1 MLTIRPGGER
11 GYADHGW
18 LKSYHSFSFAGYHDP
33 KHVHFSVLRVINEDR
48 VAPGQ
53 GFGQHGHRD
62 MEIFSYVLSGELAHR
77 DTLGNGSS
85 IGPGRVQI
93 MTTGS
98 GVQHSEFNHSASEP
112 VHFLQIWLFPRE
124 ANLTPRYDEKDFSE
138 ADKRGRLCLILSP
151 DGRDGSLQL
160 QQDAFIYAS
169 LIDGDERAELP
180 LASGRQSYVHVV
192 RGKLTVNGQA
202 LEGGDALM
210 LDNEPGVTLEKGEDA
225 EVLVF
230 DLPTVTIQ

>member
-1 MLTIRPGGER
+1 MLTIRHAGER

-53 GFGQHGHRD
+53 GFGRHGHQD
-62 MEIFSYVLSGELAHR
+62 MEIFSYVLSGELGHR

-98 GVQHSEFNHSASEP
+98 GVEHSEFNHSTSEP

-124 ANLTPRYDEKDFSE
+124 RGLTPHYAEKDFTD

-151 DGRDGSLQL
+151 DGRDGSLTL

-169 LIDGDERAELP
+169 LLDADERVELA
-180 LASGRQSYVHVV
+180 LADGRQSYVYVV
-192 RGKLTVNGQA
+192 RGKVSVNGQA

-210 LDNEPGVTLEKGEDA
+210 LVEEPGVTLEHGEDA

-230 DLPTVTIQ
+230 DLPTIS

>member
-1 MLTIRPGGER
+1 MTIRHAGER

-53 GFGQHGHRD
+53 GFGRHGHQD
-62 MEIFSYVLSGELAHR
+62 MEIFSYVLSGELGHR

-98 GVQHSEFNHSASEP
+98 GVEHSEFNHSTSEP

-124 ANLTPRYDEKDFSE
+124 RGLTPHYAEKDFTD

-151 DGRDGSLQL
+151 DGRDGSLTL

-169 LIDGDERAELP
+169 LLDADERVELA
-180 LASGRQSYVHVV
+180 LADGRQSYVYVV
-192 RGKLTVNGQA
+192 RGKVSVNGQA

-210 LDNEPGVTLEKGEDA
+210 LVEEPGVTLEHGEDA

-230 DLPTVTIQ
+230 DLPTIS

>member
-1 MLTIRPGGER
+1 MTIRRSNER
-11 GYADHGW
+11 GHADHGW

-53 GFGQHGHRD
+53 GFGQHGHQD
-62 MEIFSYVLSGELAHR
+62 MEIFSYVLSGELGHK

-98 GVQHSEFNHSASEP
+98 GVEHSEFNHSASEP
-112 VHFLQIWLFPRE
+112 VHFLQIWLFPSERG
-124 ANLTPRYDEKDFSE
+124 LTPNYAEKDFTD
-138 ADKRGRLCLILSP
+138 ADKRGKLCLILSP
-151 DGRDGSLQL
+151 DGHDGSLQL

-169 LIDGDERAELP
+169 LLDGDERAELP
-180 LASGRQSYVHVV
+180 LADGRQSYVHVV
-192 RGKLTVNGQA
+192 KGSVAVNGQD

-210 LDNEPGVTLEKGEDA
+210 LVDEPGVTLENGKDA

-230 DLPTVTIQ
+230 DLPSVRLQ

>member
-1 MLTIRPGGER
+1 MLTIRRGNER

-53 GFGQHGHRD
+53 GFGQHGHQD
-62 MEIFSYVLSGELAHR
+62 MEIFSYVLRGELAHR

-93 MTTGS
+93 MTTGT
-98 GVQHSEFNHSASEP
+98 GVEHSEFNHSASEP
-112 VHFLQIWLFPRE
+112 VHFLQIWLFPR
-124 ANLTPRYDEKDFSE
+124 ARGLTPRYAEKDFTE

-151 DGRDGSLQL
+151 DGRDGSLTL

-169 LIDGDERAELP
+169 LLDGDERAELP
-180 LASGRQSYVHVV
+180 LATDRQSYVHVI
-192 RGKLTVNGQA
+192 RGSITVNGQA

-210 LDNEPGVTLEKGEDA
+210 LVDEPGVTLEGGEDA

-230 DLPTVTIQ
+230 DLPAVQLS

>member
-1 MLTIRPGGER
+1 MLTIRRSDER

-18 LKSYHSFSFAGYHDP
+18 LKSFHSFSFAGYHDP
-33 KHVHFSVLRVINEDR
+33 QHVHFSVLRVINEDR

-77 DTLGNGSS
+77 DTLGNGSA

-98 GVQHSEFNHSASEP
+98 GVEHSEFNHSASEP
-112 VHFLQIWLFPRE
+112 VHFLQIWLFPR
-124 ANLTPRYDEKDFSE
+124 ARNLEPRYAEKDFDA

-151 DGRDGSLQL
+151 DGRDGSLTL

-169 LIDGDERAELP
+169 LLDGDERAELA
-180 LASGRQSYVHVV
+180 LGAQRQAYVHLV
-192 RGKLTVNGQA
+192 RGALTINGTRLA
-202 LEGGDALM
+202 GGDALM
-210 LDNEPGVTLEKGEDA
+210 LTDEPTLTLEQGEDA

-230 DLPTVTIQ
+230 DLPVISAA

>member
-1 MLTIRPGGER
+1 MLTIRPSNER

-33 KHVHFSVLRVINEDR
+33 GHIHFSALRVINEDR

-53 GFGQHGHRD
+53 GFGQHGHQD
-62 MEIFSYVLSGELAHR
+62 MEIFSYVLSGELGHK

-93 MTTGS
+93 MTTGT
-98 GVQHSEFNHSASEP
+98 GVEHSEYNHSASEP

-124 ANLTPRYDEKDFSE
+124 RGLTPNYAEKDFTD

-151 DGRDGSLQL
+151 DGRDGSLTL

-169 LIDGDERAELP
+169 LLDGDERAELA
-180 LASGRQSYVHVV
+180 LSDGRQSYVHVV
-192 RGKLTVNGQA
+192 RGSVTVNGQA

-210 LDNEPGVTLEKGEDA
+210 LVDEPGVTIDNGKDA

-230 DLPTVTIQ
+230 DLPVMS

>member
-1 MLTIRPGGER
+1 MLTIRRGNER

-48 VAPGQ
+48 VASGQ
-53 GFGQHGHRD
+53 GFGQHGHQD

-77 DTLGNGSS
+77 DTLGNGSA

-98 GVQHSEFNHSASEP
+98 GVEHSEFNHSASEP
-112 VHFLQIWLFPRE
+112 VHFLQIWLFPR
-124 ANLTPRYDEKDFSE
+124 ARGLTPHYAEKDFTE
-138 ADKRGRLCLILSP
+138 VDKRGRLCLILSP
-151 DGRDGSLQL
+151 DGREGSLTL
-160 QQDAFIYAS
+160 QQDALIYAS
-169 LIDGDERAELP
+169 LLDGDERAELT
-180 LASGRQSYVHVV
+180 LKKGRQSYVHVV
-192 RGKLTVNGQA
+192 KGGIEANGQR

-210 LDNEPGVTLEKGEDA
+210 LVDEPGVVLEKGEDA

-230 DLPTVTIQ
+230 DLPALLQQ

>member
-1 MLTIRPGGER
+1 MTIRQADER

-53 GFGQHGHRD
+53 GFGRHGHQD
-62 MEIFSYVLSGELAHR
+62 MEIFSYVLSGELGHQ

-98 GVQHSEFNHSASEP
+98 GVEHSEFNHSTSEP

-124 ANLTPRYDEKDFSE
+124 RGLTPHYAEKDFTD

-151 DGRDGSLQL
+151 DGRDGSLTL

-169 LIDGDERAELP
+169 LLDADERAELA
-180 LASGRQSYVHVV
+180 LADSRQSYVHVV
-192 RGKLTVNGQA
+192 RGKVSINGQA

-210 LDNEPGVTLEKGEDA
+210 LVEEPGVTLEHGEDA

-230 DLPTVTIQ
+230 DLPKIS

>member
-1 MLTIRPGGER
+1 MLTLRRSNER

-18 LKSYHSFSFAGYHDP
+18 LKSYHTFSFAGYHDP
-33 KHVHFSVLRVINEDR
+33 EHVHFSILRVINEDR

-98 GVQHSEFNHSASEP
+98 GVEHSEFNHSDSEP

-124 ANLTPRYDEKDFSE
+124 RNLTPNYAEKDFTD
-138 ADKRGRLCLILSP
+138 ADKRGKPCLILSA
-151 DGRDGSLQL
+151 DGRDGSLPL
-160 QQDAFIYAS
+160 AQDASIYAA
-169 LIDGDERAELP
+169 LIDGEERARVP
-180 LASGRQSYVHVV
+180 LAGGRQGYVHVA
-192 RGKLTVNGQA
+192 RGRLTVNGER
-202 LEGGDALM
+202 LEAGDALM
-210 LDNEPGVTLEKGEDA
+210 LVDEAAVTLAGGEDA

-230 DLPTVTIQ
+230 DLPTVSLQ

>member
-1 MLTIRPGGER
+1 MLTIRRGHER

-18 LKSYHSFSFAGYHDP
+18 LKSFHSFSFAGYHDP
-33 KHVHFSVLRVINEDR
+33 EHVHFSVLRVINEDR

-62 MEIFSYVLSGELAHR
+62 MEIFSYVLGGELAHR
-77 DTLGNGSS
+77 DTLGNGSA

-93 MTTGS
+93 MTTGT
-98 GVQHSEFNHSASEP
+98 GVEHSEFNHSSSEP

-124 ANLTPRYDEKDFSE
+124 RHLTPRYAEKDFTE

-151 DGRDGSLQL
+151 DGRDGSLTL
-160 QQDAFIYAS
+160 QQDAFIYATLLDGEEHAS
-169 LIDGDERAELP
+169 LA
-180 LASGRQSYVHVV
+180 LAAGRQSYVHVV
-192 RGKLTVNGQA
+192 RGELTVNGERLA
-202 LEGGDALM
+202 GGDALM
-210 LDNEPGVTLEKGEDA
+210 LVDEPEVSLAQGEAA

-230 DLPTVTIQ
+230 DLPEIAAA

>member
-1 MLTIRPGGER
+1 MLKIRRGNER

-33 KHVHFSVLRVINEDR
+33 KHVHFSALRVINEDR

-53 GFGQHGHRD
+53 GFGQHGHQD

-93 MTTGS
+93 MTTGT
-98 GVQHSEFNHSASEP
+98 GVEHSEFNHSASEP
-112 VHFLQIWLFPRE
+112 VHFLQIWLFPR
-124 ANLTPRYDEKDFSE
+124 ARGLTPRYAEKDFDE

-151 DGRDGSLQL
+151 DGRDGSLEL

-169 LIDGDERAELP
+169 LLDGDEWAELP
-180 LASGRQSYVHVV
+180 LATDRQSYVHVV
-192 RGKLTVNGQA
+192 RGSITVNGQA

-210 LDNEPGVTLEKGEDA
+210 LVDEPGVTLEGGEDA

-230 DLPTVTIQ
+230 DLPAVQPS

>member
-1 MLTIRPGGER
+1 MLTIRRGNER

-18 LKSYHSFSFAGYHDP
+18 LESYHSFSFAGYHDP
-33 KHVHFSVLRVINEDR
+33 QHVHFSVLRVINEDR

-77 DTLGNGSS
+77 DTLGNGSA

-93 MTTGS
+93 MTTGT
-98 GVQHSEFNHSASEP
+98 GVEHSEFNHSDSQP
-112 VHFLQIWLFPRE
+112 VHFLQIWLFPRARGLE
-124 ANLTPRYDEKDFSE
+124 PRYAEKDFHD

-151 DGRDGSLQL
+151 DGRDGSLSL
-160 QQDAFIYAS
+160 AQDAFIHAA
-169 LIDGDERAELP
+169 LIDGEERAELA
-180 LASGRQSYVHVV
+180 LEAGRQAYVHVAQ
-192 RGKLTVNGQA
+192 GSLTVNGERLA
-202 LEGGDALM
+202 PGDAVM
-210 LDNEPGVTLEKGEDA
+210 LTQESRVTLEDGDGA

-230 DLPTVTIQ
+230 DLPVLAAG

>member
-1 MLTIRPGGER
+1 MLTIRRSNAR

-33 KHVHFSVLRVINEDR
+33 EHVHFSVLRVINEDR
-48 VAPGQ
+48 VAPGE
-53 GFGQHGHRD
+53 GFGQHGHQD
-62 MEIFSYVLSGELAHR
+62 MEIFSYVLSGELGHR

-85 IGPGRVQI
+85 IGPGKVQI

-98 GVQHSEFNHSASEP
+98 GVEHSEFNHSASEP

-124 ANLTPRYDEKDFSE
+124 RGLTPHYAEKDFDD
-138 ADKRGRLCLILSP
+138 ADKRGKLCLILSP
-151 DGRDGSLQL
+151 DGRDGSLTL

-169 LIDGDERAELP
+169 LLDGDERAERA
-180 LASGRQSYVHVV
+180 LAEGRQSYVHVV

-210 LDNEPGVTLEKGEDA
+210 LVDEPGVTLESGEDA

-230 DLPTVTIQ
+230 DLPAIA

>member
-1 MLTIRPGGER
+1 MLTIRHAGER

-53 GFGQHGHRD
+53 GFGRHGHQD
-62 MEIFSYVLSGELAHR
+62 MEIFSYVLSGELGHQ

-98 GVQHSEFNHSASEP
+98 GVEHSEFNHSTSEP

-124 ANLTPRYDEKDFSE
+124 RGLTPHYAEKDFTD

-151 DGRDGSLQL
+151 DGRDGSLTL

-169 LIDGDERAELP
+169 LLDADERVELA
-180 LASGRQSYVHVV
+180 LADGRQSYVHVV
-192 RGKLTVNGQA
+192 RGKVSVNGQA

-210 LDNEPGVTLEKGEDA
+210 LVEEPGVTLEHGEDA

-230 DLPTVTIQ
+230 DLPTIS

>member
-1 MLTIRPGGER
+1 MLTIRRSNER

-53 GFGQHGHRD
+53 GFGQHGHQD
-62 MEIFSYVLSGELAHR
+62 MEIFSYVLSGELGHK

-93 MTTGS
+93 MTTGT
-98 GVQHSEFNHSASEP
+98 GVEHSEFNHSASEP

-124 ANLTPRYDEKDFSE
+124 GGLTPNYAEKDFTD

-151 DGRDGSLQL
+151 DGRDGSL
-160 QQDAFIYAS
+160 
-169 LIDGDERAELP
+169 R
-180 LASGRQSYVHVV
+180 
-192 RGKLTVNGQA
+192 
-202 LEGGDALM
+202 
-210 LDNEPGVTLEKGEDA
+210 
-225 EVLVF
+225 
-230 DLPTVTIQ
+230 

>member
-1 MLTIRPGGER
+1 MLTLRRSQER

-33 KHVHFSVLRVINEDR
+33 EHVHFSVLRVINEDR

-93 MTTGS
+93 MTTGT
-98 GVQHSEFNHSASEP
+98 GVEHSEFNHSSSEP

-124 ANLTPRYDEKDFSE
+124 TNLTPRYDEKDFDD

-169 LIDGDERAELP
+169 LLDGDEHAELA
-180 LASGRQSYVHVV
+180 LDTGRQSYVHVV

-210 LDNEPGVTLEKGEDA
+210 LVDEPSVRLEEGEDA

-230 DLPTVTIQ
+230 DLPTVQLS

>member
-1 MLTIRPGGER
+1 MTIRHAGER

-53 GFGQHGHRD
+53 GFGRHGHQD
-62 MEIFSYVLSGELAHR
+62 MEIFSYVLSGELGHR

-98 GVQHSEFNHSASEP
+98 GVEHSEFNHSTSEP

-124 ANLTPRYDEKDFSE
+124 RGLTPHYAEKDFTD

-151 DGRDGSLQL
+151 DGRDGSLTL

-169 LIDGDERAELP
+169 LLDADERVELA
-180 LASGRQSYVHVV
+180 LADGRQSYVHVV
-192 RGKLTVNGQA
+192 RGKVSVNGQA

-210 LDNEPGVTLEKGEDA
+210 LVEEPGVTLEHGEDA

-230 DLPTVTIQ
+230 DLPTIS

>member
-1 MLTIRPGGER
+1 MLTIRRSNER
-11 GYADHGW
+11 GHADHGW

-53 GFGQHGHRD
+53 GFGQHGHQD
-62 MEIFSYVLSGELAHR
+62 MEIFSYVLSGELGHE

-93 MTTGS
+93 MTTGT
-98 GVQHSEFNHSASEP
+98 GVEHSEFNHSAGEP

-124 ANLTPRYDEKDFSE
+124 RGLTPNYAEKDFTD
-138 ADKRGRLCLILSP
+138 ADKRGKLCLILSP

-169 LIDGDERAELP
+169 LLDGDERVELP
-180 LASGRQSYVHVV
+180 LADGRQSYVHVV
-192 RGKLTVNGQA
+192 RGRVTVNGED

-210 LDNEPGVTLEKGEDA
+210 LVDESGVTVENGKDA
-225 EVLVF
+225 EVLIF
-230 DLPTVTIQ
+230 DLPTIS

>member
-1 MLTIRPGGER
+1 MTIRRGNER

-33 KHVHFSVLRVINEDR
+33 KHVHFSALRVINEDR

-53 GFGQHGHRD
+53 GFGQHGHQD
-62 MEIFSYVLSGELAHR
+62 MEIFSYVLSGELGHR

-98 GVQHSEFNHSASEP
+98 GVEHSEFNHSASEP

-124 ANLTPRYDEKDFSE
+124 RGLTPNYAEKDFDE
-138 ADKRGRLCLILSP
+138 ADKRGQLRLILSP
-151 DGRDGSLQL
+151 DGRDGSLTL

-169 LIDGDERAELP
+169 LLDGEERAELT
-180 LASGRQSYVHVV
+180 LAGDRQSYVHVV
-192 RGKLTVNGQA
+192 RGSITVNGQA

-210 LDNEPGVTLEKGEDA
+210 LVDEPGVTLGQGEDA

-230 DLPTVTIQ
+230 DLPGVNPR

>member
-1 MLTIRPGGER
+1 MLTIRRSNER

-33 KHVHFSVLRVINEDR
+33 EHVHFSVLRVINEDR

-53 GFGQHGHRD
+53 GFGQHGHQD
-62 MEIFSYVLSGELAHR
+62 MEIFSYVLSGELGHK

-98 GVQHSEFNHSASEP
+98 GVEHSEFNHSASEP

-124 ANLTPRYDEKDFSE
+124 RGLTPNYAEKDFTD
-138 ADKRGRLCLILSP
+138 ADKRGQLCLILSP
-151 DGRDGSLQL
+151 DGRDGSLRL

-169 LIDGDERAELP
+169 LLDGDERTELA
-180 LASGRQSYVHVV
+180 LADGRQSYVHVV
-192 RGKLTVNGQA
+192 RGRVTVNGQA

-210 LDNEPGVTLEKGEDA
+210 LVDEPGVTSERGEDA

-230 DLPTVTIQ
+230 DLPSVRLQ

>member
-1 MLTIRPGGER
+1 MTIRRGNER

-33 KHVHFSVLRVINEDR
+33 KHVHFSALRVINEDR

-53 GFGQHGHRD
+53 GFGQHGHQD
-62 MEIFSYVLSGELAHR
+62 MEIFSYVLSGELGHR

-98 GVQHSEFNHSASEP
+98 GVEHSEFNHSASEP

-124 ANLTPRYDEKDFSE
+124 RGLTPNYAEKDFDE
-138 ADKRGRLCLILSP
+138 ADKRGQLRLILSP
-151 DGRDGSLQL
+151 DGRDGSLTL

-169 LIDGDERAELP
+169 LLDGEERAELT
-180 LASGRQSYVHVV
+180 LAGDRQSYVHVV
-192 RGKLTVNGQA
+192 RGSITVNGQA

-210 LDNEPGVTLEKGEDA
+210 LVDEPGVTLEQGEDA

-230 DLPTVTIQ
+230 DLPGVNPR

>member
-1 MLTIRPGGER
+1 MLTIRRGNER

-53 GFGQHGHRD
+53 GFGQHGHQD
-62 MEIFSYVLSGELAHR
+62 MEIFSYVLSGELGHR

-98 GVQHSEFNHSASEP
+98 GVEHSEFNHSASEP
-112 VHFLQIWLFPRE
+112 VHFLQIWLFPR
-124 ANLTPRYDEKDFSE
+124 ARGLTPNYAEKDFTE

-151 DGRDGSLQL
+151 DGRDGSLTL
-160 QQDAFIYAS
+160 QQDALIYAS
-169 LIDGDERAELP
+169 LLDGDERAELA
-180 LASGRQSYVHVV
+180 LKAGRESYVHVV
-192 RGKLTVNGQA
+192 KGGVEANGQR
-202 LEGGDALM
+202 LEGGDAL
-210 LDNEPGVTLEKGEDA
+210 LLVDEPAVVLEKGEDA

-230 DLPTVTIQ
+230 DLPALSQQ

>member
-1 MLTIRPGGER
+1 MLTIRQADER

-53 GFGQHGHRD
+53 GFGRHGHQD
-62 MEIFSYVLSGELAHR
+62 MEIFSYVLSGELGHQ

-98 GVQHSEFNHSASEP
+98 GVEHSEFNHSTSEP

-124 ANLTPRYDEKDFSE
+124 RGLTPHYAEKDFTD

-151 DGRDGSLQL
+151 DGRDGSLTL

-169 LIDGDERAELP
+169 LLDADERAELA
-180 LASGRQSYVHVV
+180 LADSRQSYVHVV
-192 RGKLTVNGQA
+192 RGKVSINGQA

-210 LDNEPGVTLEKGEDA
+210 LVEEPGVTLEHGEDA

-230 DLPTVTIQ
+230 DLPKIS